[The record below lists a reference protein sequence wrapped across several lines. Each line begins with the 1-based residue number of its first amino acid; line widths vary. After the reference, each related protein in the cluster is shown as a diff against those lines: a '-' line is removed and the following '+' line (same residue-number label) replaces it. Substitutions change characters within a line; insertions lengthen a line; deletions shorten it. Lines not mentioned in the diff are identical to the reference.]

1 MKRVLI
7 ALVNLII
14 VAAVVI
20 AVVLYVRNV
29 GNDGLEKSRTTF
41 QSTVSTMEEIA
52 NNYMEDSQTIVS
64 GWADY
69 LENVECTMDEAM
81 EVVSAMNAQD
91 DVQVHLIWADTYEG
105 VSSVSHVTSPY
116 DHDVTYA
123 SDRLSSLFSSME
135 ADDQLHMTHRYANP
149 IDGSYVVAFCE
160 LVSLKD
166 GNADRDAILMR
177 VVPLSL
183 LEERWTFP
191 TEYGDS
197 ASIALIDA
205 DGNYIIKPSSM
216 KNETLYDFIYSYNKA
231 SINADTLKEEVNA
244 NESGSFTAENNKGE
258 ECFMAYHHLTDNYE
272 WVLVASIPMALLSG
286 STIDWNIPIMVM
298 AALVL
303 LLLIDLTWYV
313 MIRRGEKKSEAMML
327 EQKSIIDTLST
338 EYTTMFLLNPEDG
351 QCEMYRKDEGFTEK
365 TGMQLPDRFAYS
377 NMISAYVQ
385 NIVHPED
392 RERTLQ
398 QVKIESMLD
407 TVPEKGTGYVTFR
420 RLINGEEDYFQLGY
434 GRIDEGEHKENLV
447 LGMRNV
453 TETVKAEQEKEKQ
466 LREALAA
473 AQHANNAKSVFLS
486 NMSHDIR
493 TPMNAIIGFTT
504 LAAAHIDNK
513 DQVIDYLG
521 KIQTSSD
528 HLLSLINDVLDMSRI
543 ESGKVQIE
551 EGEVHLPDVLHDLRT
566 IIIANINAKQQEL
579 FIDTLDVEH
588 ENVITDKLRLN
599 QVLLNL
605 LSNAIKFTP
614 NGGTISVRVQEKPS
628 KTSGMAHYEFRVK
641 DTGIGMEPEFAEHV
655 FEVFTREQSSTVSGI
670 QGTGLGMAITKNI
683 VDMMGGT
690 ITVNSEKGV
699 GTEFVVNVEFKI
711 TGDLSQPRAI
721 PELEG
726 LRALVA
732 DDDST
737 TAVSVA
743 KMLGEIGMR
752 ADWTLTGKEAVLR
765 TQVAKEE
772 NNSYAAYIIDWL
784 MPDMNGIETVRRI
797 RHIIGDETPIIV
809 LTAYDFSSIEE
820 EAREAGVTAFCSK
833 PLFMSELRR
842 VLSNAFST
850 PQAEEPETPEKV
862 KRADFTG
869 KRILLVEDN
878 EFNREIAVE
887 ILSEYGCEVDTAEDG
902 DIAVEKIRQEEAGH
916 YDVVL
921 MDIQMPRMDGYQA
934 TRLIRSLP
942 DRAKA
947 EIPIIAMTANAFEED
962 RQKAVDAG
970 MNGHLAK
977 PIDIPML
984 QETLTGIFNK

>member
-20 AVVLYVRNV
+20 AVVIYVRDV
-29 GNDGLEKSRTTF
+29 GDSDLEKSRTSF

-52 NNYMEDSQTIVS
+52 NNYMEDSQTIVN

-69 LENVECTMDEAM
+69 IESEDFTMDEAL
-81 EVVSAMNAQD
+81 ESVSAMNAQD
-91 DVQVHLIWADTYEG
+91 DVQVHLIWADTFEG
-105 VSSVSHVTSPY
+105 VSSAAHVTSPY
-116 DHDVTYA
+116 DNDVTYA
-123 SDRLSSLFSSME
+123 SKQLSSLFSSIE
-135 ADDQLHMTHRYANP
+135 ADDVLHMTHRYANP

-160 LVSLKD
+160 LVTLKD
-166 GNADRDAILMR
+166 SGADRDAILMR
-177 VVPLSL
+177 VVPLTL

-205 DGNYIIKPSSM
+205 EGNYIIKPSSM
-216 KNETLYDFIYSYNKA
+216 KNETFYDFIYSYNKG
-231 SINADTLKEEVNA
+231 SMNADALKEEVNGTG
-244 NESGSFTAENNKGE
+244 SGSFTADDNKGE
-258 ECFMAYHHLTDNYE
+258 ECFLAYHHLQDNYE
-272 WVLVASIPMALLSG
+272 WVLMASIPVALLSG
-286 STIDWNIPIMVM
+286 NSVDWTIPIMVM
-298 AALVL
+298 AALLVL
-303 LLLIDLTWYV
+303 LMIDLTWYIL
-313 MIRRGEKKSEAMML
+313 IRKREKKSETMML
-327 EQKSIIDTLST
+327 EQKSIIDVLST
-338 EYTTMFLLNPEDG
+338 EYTTMFILNPENG
-351 QCEMYRKDEGFTEK
+351 QCEIYRKDAGFTEK
-365 TGMQLPDRFAYS
+365 TGMDLPDRFPYA
-377 NMISAYVQ
+377 NMIDTYVR

-392 RERTLQ
+392 RERLLEQ
-398 QVKIESMLD
+398 ASIESLLN
-407 TVPEKGTGYVTFR
+407 TVPETGTGYVSFR
-420 RLINGEEDYFQLGY
+420 RLIAGEEDYYQLGY
-434 GRIDEGEHKENLV
+434 GRISEGEHKEKLV
-447 LGMRNV
+447 LGMRDV
-453 TETVKAEQEKEKQ
+453 TEMVKTEQEREKQ

-486 NMSHDIR
+486 NMSHDTR

-513 DQVIDYLG
+513 EQVVSYLG

-551 EGEVHLPDVLHDLRT
+551 EGEVRLPDILHDLRT

-579 FIDTLDVEH
+579 YIDTLDVEH

-614 NGGTISVRVQEKPS
+614 NGGTISVRVQELPS
-628 KTSGMAHYEFRVK
+628 KTAGRANYEFRVK

-655 FEVFTREQSSTVSGI
+655 FEAFTREQSSTVSGI

-690 ITVNSEKGV
+690 ITVNSKKGV
-699 GTEFVVNVEFKI
+699 GTEFVVNVEFEI
-711 TGDLSQPRAI
+711 CDEVSESRTI

-765 TQVAKEE
+765 TQIAKEE
-772 NNSYAAYIIDWL
+772 NDSYAAYIIDWL
-784 MPDMNGIETVRRI
+784 MPDMNGIETIRRI
-797 RHIIGDETPIIV
+797 RRIIGSETPIIV
-809 LTAYDFSSIEE
+809 LTAYDWAAIEE

-842 VLSNAFST
+842 VLANALKK
-850 PQAEEPETPEKV
+850 EEEVEIEAQKEDQGV
-862 KRADFTG
+862 DLSG
-869 KRILLVEDN
+869 KNILLVEDN

-887 ILSEYGCEVDTAEDG
+887 IISAYGCNIDTAEDG
-902 DIAVEKIRQEEAGH
+902 DIAVEKISQAAAGR
-916 YDVVL
+916 YDLVL

-934 TRLIRSLP
+934 TRLIRALP
-942 DRAKA
+942 DRNKA
-947 EIPIIAMTANAFEED
+947 NIPIVAMTANAFEED
-962 RQKAVDAG
+962 KKKAFEAG

-977 PIDIPML
+977 PIDIGKL
-984 QETLTGIFNK
+984 QEVLKDILE